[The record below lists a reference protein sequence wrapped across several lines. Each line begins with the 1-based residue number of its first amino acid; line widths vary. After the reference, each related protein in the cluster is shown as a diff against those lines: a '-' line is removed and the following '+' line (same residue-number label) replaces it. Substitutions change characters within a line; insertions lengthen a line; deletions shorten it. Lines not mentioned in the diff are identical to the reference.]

1 MTSKASSAGS
11 TDFVPTFT
19 GLDYVR
25 FFASGGLCATA
36 THGAM
41 VPLDVLK
48 TRIQL
53 ESKGSPLNSMGS
65 MAKHVIKTEGPA
77 GLMTGFGA
85 TSVGY
90 LVQGG
95 AKFAGFEFFKAK
107 FAKAAGS
114 QAEAQKYRTAIYI
127 GGAASA
133 ELVATTLLTP
143 LEAARIRA
151 VSERNYAK
159 NFIGALGRMASEGG
173 IGALYA
179 GYIPILFKQI
189 PFTIAQFVTN
199 ENMHELVKNTPSLHN
214 FSQSGKVGEV
224 AIDLGCGLTSGVAAA
239 VVSHPADTL
248 LSKINKG
255 GGGSGSAMSK
265 LAVSA
270 KEVGFAGMWAG
281 LGTRIVMT
289 ALLISSQFGLYG
301 QFKKAFGAQE
311 GVSIAKVETEKR
323 S

>member
-1 MTSKASSAGS
+1 MAS

-19 GLDYVR
+19 GPDYVR
-25 FFASGGLCATA
+25 FFAAGGLCATA
-36 THGAM
+36 THGSM

-53 ESKGSPLNSMGS
+53 EPKGSTNTTLAS
-65 MAKHVIKTEGPA
+65 MAKHLIKTEGPA

-95 AKFAGFEFFKAK
+95 AKFAGFEYFKAA
-107 FAKAAGS
+107 FARAAGS
-114 QAEAQKYRTAIYI
+114 QAEAQKYRQAIYI

-133 ELVATTLLTP
+133 EVIATTLLTP

-159 NFIGALGRMASEGG
+159 NFVGALTRMAGEGG

-179 GYIPILFKQI
+179 GYAPILCKQI
-189 PFTIAQFVTN
+189 PYAIGQFYTN
-199 ENMHELVKNTPSLHN
+199 ETMHELVLQTPSLAKIG
-214 FSQSGKVGEV
+214 QSGKTGEITV
-224 AIDLGCGLTSGVAAA
+224 DLGCGLVSGVAAA
-239 VVSHPADTL
+239 VLSHPADTL

-265 LAVSA
+265 LVVLA
-270 KEVGFAGMWAG
+270 KETGFTGLWSG
-281 LGTRIVMT
+281 LGTRVLMT
-289 ALLISSQFGLYG
+289 AFLVAGQFLVYG
-301 QFKKAFGAQE
+301 QIKQALGAPP
-311 GVSIAKVETEKR
+311 GVSIAKADETEKH
-323 S
+323 